1 MVNHAYH
8 RNSVSKPRQNIGAD
22 GFGWFVVVLLVAV
35 VALPGF
41 GSKNGHAL
49 AAGAADQPGTYDSA
63 FGFGKQSLG
72 ISAGHGLAL
81 PVGGTQ
87 SPELEDIQFFYLTPR
102 WGVGIT
108 DPLGGSSWYRGNFE
122 LLLEGTFLYIFEPKS
137 GRAGGI
143 APVLRY
149 NFLTGSRFIPF
160 LQAGAGVIALD
171 ADLRRQADGLN
182 FILQSGLGLHYFLS
196 QSTALTGEWRFHHIS
211 NAGIHHRNAGIN
223 SSLFMLGVTFFLR

>member
-1 MVNHAYH
+1 MVNDASHL
-8 RNSVSKPRQNIGAD
+8 NLVSKPWRIFGAFG
-22 GFGWFVVVLLVAV
+22 GFVFVVIALVT
-35 VALPGF
+35 LPGL
-41 GSKNGHAL
+41 GSKHGRAL
-49 AAGAADQPGTYDSA
+49 AAGAANQPGTYDSA

-72 ISAGHGLAL
+72 LSAGHGLAL
-81 PVGGTQ
+81 PVGGTR
-87 SPELEDIQFFYLTPR
+87 SPELEDIQFVYVTPR
-102 WGVGIT
+102 WSVGIT
-108 DPLGGSSWYRGNFE
+108 DSLGGRSWYRGNFE
-122 LLLEGTFLYIFEPKS
+122 LLLEGTFLYLFEPKS
-137 GRAGGI
+137 GRAGGV
-143 APVLRY
+143 APMLRY

-211 NAGIHHRNAGIN
+211 NAGIHNRNAGIN